1 MHMRLL
7 LLIDIRYGL
16 HKMGGK
22 IYFCGRLLTCEI
34 HKNFYF
40 CGRLLTCEIHKHF
53 YFCGRLLTCEIHK
66 IKVPMKISS
75 YTAAQLKLLLLVFKS
90 SNRQLTCMGMHANCL
105 YRADCYAK
113 MHPTNIIA
121 LNAKSI
127 LPQAGNK

>member
-1 MHMRLL
+1 MHMKLL
-7 LLIDIRYGL
+7 LFIDIGMACI
-16 HKMGGK
+16 KWVGK
-22 IYFCGRLLTCEI
+22 FTFVEDILPVKSTIIYFCGKLHTVKSTKI
-34 HKNFYF
+34 
-40 CGRLLTCEIHKHF
+40 

-75 YTAAQLKLLLLVFKS
+75 YTAAAQLKLLLLVFKS

-121 LNAKSI
+121 LNARSI
-127 LPQAGNK
+127 LPQAGK